1 MWPVGRVGGELPTEE
16 EDEAHQQGQKKTP
29 LEPDSPLTSW
39 EILSKFLD
47 LSEPTPYPKNR
58 NDNTASLPRVPGV
71 SRRPHSQCLQAVS
84 TSGGAGSLSPFWS
97 RKPQRARLCGLM
109 KVT

>member
-1 MWPVGRVGGELPTEE
+1 MFQAKDSWNTLKAGSPTVWPVGRVGGELPTEE
-16 EDEAHQQGQKKTP
+16 EDEAHQQGRKKTP

-58 NDNTASLPRVPGV
+58 NDNLLPFPEFPESQGAHTANACR
-71 SRRPHSQCLQAVS
+71 Q
-84 TSGGAGSLSPFWS
+84 
-97 RKPQRARLCGLM
+97 
-109 KVT
+109 